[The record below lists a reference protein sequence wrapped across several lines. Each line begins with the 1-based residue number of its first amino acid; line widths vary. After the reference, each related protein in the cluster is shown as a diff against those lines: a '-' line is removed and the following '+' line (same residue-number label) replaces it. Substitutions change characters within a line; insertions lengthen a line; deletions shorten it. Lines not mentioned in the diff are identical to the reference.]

1 MATDAEARK
10 DLKAHERSYARFI
23 SMMKWGTIL
32 SLLTGALVIYVIR
45 N

>member
-1 MATDAEARK
+1 MATDAETRK
-10 DLKAHERSYARFI
+10 DLRAHETSYARFI

-32 SLLTGALVIYVIR
+32 SVLTGALVIYVIS